1 MTPAQLDALSD
12 SDFAGMLRLMAVE
25 AAEVEKANAKAN
37 ARRR

>member
-12 SDFAGMLRLMAVE
+12 SDFAGMLRLMLRE
-25 AAEVEKANAKAN
+25 AEAVEKANAKAS